1 MFCFRIELD
10 QFEPGCVNDE
20 CERRVDDVGADGDRT
35 LHAVAGHA
43 TAVRP
48 RAVRVRRARATFA
61 QTWLGRQKSEIK
73 ERLIAMRKSIDL
85 QAGKSLKFRKT
96 LFIVKM
102 FRLHL
107 QEL

>member
-1 MFCFRIELD
+1 MFFFRIELD
-10 QFEPGCVNDE
+10 QDEPGCVNDE

-48 RAVRVRRARATFA
+48 RAVRVGRTRATFA

-73 ERLIAMRKSIDL
+73 ERLFAMRKSLGL
-85 QAGKSLKFRKT
+85 QALKSLKFRKT
-96 LFIVKM
+96 LFILKM

-107 QEL
+107 PEL